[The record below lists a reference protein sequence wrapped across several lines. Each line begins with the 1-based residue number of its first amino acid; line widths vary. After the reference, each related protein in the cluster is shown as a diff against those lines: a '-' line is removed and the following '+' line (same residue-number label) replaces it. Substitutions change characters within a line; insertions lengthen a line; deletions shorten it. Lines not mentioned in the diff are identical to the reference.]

1 MPNPPSASRVMWLL
15 ACAAVRKMANR
26 MSGNLNKAFNK
37 RKKPDAPPEKR
48 QATPRKKAVGFLLMA
63 FVGAMFLFNGMNL
76 SSQFMRRLGNE
87 FNRGGESDTRIA
99 VTGWTLR
106 QLHKAEDALK
116 ILSASEE
123 TPENRTQTEKW
134 RKHLHD
140 AFEYDLRES
149 GQSSSVRNALVAER
163 IKAFDR
169 TGAKGFRIEKHAMEG
184 MPIPTTDAWPERDRV
199 PGMLMAVGAVIALM
213 ALSVLFM
220 SLGSANQDLGK
231 VEWSLEWLFTFPVPA
246 RVLFLA
252 KVFEYTFA
260 NPFTWFLFFPF
271 FFVLM
276 FCAGFSW
283 WSVPIG
289 IAASLYAGLLTGSA
303 RVFLETWLRKTFALN
318 RVKNFQAVFTLLGIL
333 LFFVVI
339 GASGSKRAAAFAV
352 QSVPDVPAAALWNPL
367 SVPALLCHDGGMA
380 CPAAG
385 AMLLYGAALAAGTVC
400 FCEWLVRDGLTVTSG
415 VYAGKRSASTL
426 SPSDSEASRLRGIVG
441 KELRLLFRDRN
452 FLVQTL
458 IVPLLLIGFN
468 LFMNSGLLEEVG
480 SHFRHAAALA
490 FGLGAYVLMFSAFQV
505 LSVESTG
512 LWMLYTFPRSLER
525 ILFEKTILWCGF
537 AMLYAVAALAGFAL
551 VNPRLDVSALS
562 DAVLAVVGVGIYS
575 FIAAGI
581 GILATDAMETE
592 AQRKIR
598 PDMMYL
604 YMLLASLYGF
614 AIYSPSVWGKLA
626 QLVLSALL
634 AFALWQKVR
643 DHTPYLLDPTQ
654 EPPPRIA
661 LADGLI
667 AVLAF
672 FVLQGMAMLGL
683 HHSDLPPG
691 AQLLSAFVLSGLLV
705 AGFTLYAFWRHGVPD
720 LLAAVGLRA
729 SQDAPAGSY
738 FRALKWGLASGTF
751 AALFGAFYLYG
762 MDWFEPL
769 RELKLE
775 VLRQD
780 KGLDPSVKWWFAG
793 LAVIAAPL
801 FEEYIF
807 RGLVFRGLRRS
818 TTPLLAIL
826 GSAGIFALIHPPLS
840 VVPVFVLGVAAAVSF
855 EASGLL
861 LAPILTHALYNAVVV
876 WLNFT

>member
-1 MPNPPSASRVMWLL
+1 MPNPPGALRVMWLL
-15 ACAAVRKMANR
+15 ACTAVRKIANR
-26 MSGNLNKAFNK
+26 TSGNLNKAFNK

-48 QATPRKKAVGFLLMA
+48 QATPRKKAVSVLLML
-63 FVGAMFLFNGMNL
+63 FVGAMFMFNGVNL
-76 SSQFMRRLGNE
+76 SSQFVRRLGNE
-87 FNRGGESDTRIA
+87 FNRGEETDKRIA
-99 VTGWTLR
+99 VRAWTLR
-106 QLHKAEDALK
+106 QLHKTEGALK
-116 ILSASEE
+116 ALDASEGA
-123 TPENRTQTEKW
+123 PDNLAQVEKW
-134 RKHLHD
+134 RKHLRES
-140 AFEYDLRES
+140 FEYDLRES
-149 GQSSSVRNALVAER
+149 RLDGSEREAMISER
-163 IKAFDR
+163 IQTFDR
-169 TGAKGFRIEKHAMEG
+169 TGAAGFRVEKRAMEG
-184 MPIPTTDAWPERDRV
+184 LPVPTTDAWPDRERV
-199 PGMLMAVGAVIALM
+199 PGMLMALGAIMALM
-213 ALSVLFM
+213 VLSVLFM
-220 SLGSANQDLGK
+220 SLGSGNQDLGK
-231 VEWSLEWLFTFPVPA
+231 VEWSMEWLFTFPVPS
-246 RVLFLA
+246 RVIFLA
-252 KVFEYTFA
+252 KVFEYTLA

-271 FFVLM
+271 FFVLQ
-276 FCAGFSW
+276 FSAGFLW
-283 WSVPIG
+283 WSVPL
-289 IAASLYAGLLTGSA
+289 AACAALYAGLLAGAA
-303 RVFLETWLRKTFALN
+303 RVFLETFLRKTFALN

-339 GASGSKRAAAFAV
+339 GASSSQRAAAFAV
-352 QSVPDVPAAALWNPL
+352 RTVPEVPAAALWNPL
-367 SVPALLCHDGGMA
+367 SVPALLCDGAGLA
-380 CPAAG
+380 WPAAG
-385 AMLLYGAALAAGTVC
+385 AMLLYGAALAGGVVYA
-400 FCEWLVRDGLTVTSG
+400 CEWLVRDGLTITAG
-415 VYAGKRSASTL
+415 VYAGKRSAAT
-426 SPSDSEASRLRGIVG
+426 PVERGAGRMRGIVG

-468 LFMNSGLLEEVG
+468 LFMNSGLMEQVG
-480 SHFRHAAALA
+480 AHFRHAAALA

-505 LSVESTG
+505 LSVESSG

-525 ILFEKTILWCGF
+525 ILFEKTVLWCGF
-537 AMLYAVAALAGFAL
+537 AMLYAVSALLGFAL
-551 VNPRLDVSALS
+551 VNPALDASAIS
-562 DAVLAVVGVGIYS
+562 DAVMAVVGVGIYA

-581 GILATDAMETE
+581 GILATDALETE

-614 AIYSPSVWGKLA
+614 AIYSPSLWAKLA
-626 QLVLSALL
+626 QLVLSGLL

-672 FVLQGMAMLGL
+672 FVLQGLAMIGL
-683 HHSDLPPG
+683 HFSDLPPG
-691 AQLLSAFVLSGLLV
+691 AQLLFAFVLAGLLV
-705 AGFTLYAFWRHGVPD
+705 ALFTLYAFWRHGVPD

-729 SQDAPAGSY
+729 AQDAPAGSY
-738 FRALKWGLASGTF
+738 LRAVKWGLVCGTC

-762 MDWFEPL
+762 MEWFEPL
-769 RELKLE
+769 RALKREALA
-775 VLRQD
+775 LD
-780 KGLDPSVKWWFAG
+780 KGMDPGVKGWFAI
-793 LAVIAAPL
+793 LAVCAAPL

-818 TTPLLAIL
+818 TTPLLAVL
-826 GSAGIFALIHPPLS
+826 GSAGVFALIHPPLS